1 MTGVPAL
8 GPAAAPE
15 GAGEPDV
22 TQDPRPDLGLPAGE
36 TPPIATDRDP
46 RWDRIADL
54 LIEWALDD
62 DPAIIQ
68 PVGAPPA

>member
-1 MTGVPAL
+1 MTEGPGL

-15 GAGEPDV
+15 GAGEPDA
-22 TQDPRPDLGLPAGE
+22 TQDPRPDLGLPEGE
-36 TPPIATDRDP
+36 TTPITADGDP

-62 DPAIIQ
+62 DPGIIQ
-68 PVGAPPA
+68 SIGAPPA